1 MMNKISICIT
11 TKMLEKEIISNDDF
25 ELYHYGL
32 FIILSD
38 TFLCAFCLLS
48 GIVLSIPLQSILFF
62 FSFFVLHRFAG
73 GFHANKELH
82 CQIITL
88 SSFLLCMIGIK
99 NFNNNL
105 LKPFIIV
112 FVICCFVLIAFSP
125 ADTPQKKLIKEE
137 KPKIKRIWQY

>member
-1 MMNKISICIT
+1 MNKISICIT
-11 TKMLEKEIISNDDF
+11 NKMLEKEIISNDDF

-105 LKPFIIV
+105 LKPFIII
-112 FVICCFVLIAFSP
+112 FVICCFILIAFSP
-125 ADTPQKKLIKEE
+125 ADTPQKELRKE
-137 KPKIKRIWQY
+137 KV